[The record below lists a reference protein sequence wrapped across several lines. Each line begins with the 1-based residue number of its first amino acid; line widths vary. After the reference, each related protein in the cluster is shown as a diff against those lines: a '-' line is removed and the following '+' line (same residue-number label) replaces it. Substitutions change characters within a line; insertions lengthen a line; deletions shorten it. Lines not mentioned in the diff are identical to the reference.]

1 MIYRLIEKLES
12 KNMTKSSDS
21 KAKSAKLDSKN
32 TTDNQRNATG
42 CPFHQQTPNIDNNSR
57 ELEQD
62 IHQDF
67 NNEMSYG
74 DYLQLGQ
81 VLSAQKPLSG
91 EHDEMLFIIIHQTS
105 ELWLKL
111 AGHELQ
117 SAIAYIKAEDFGPA
131 FKVIAR
137 VKQIFMQLTQ
147 SWNILSTLTPSDYLK
162 FRDDL
167 GHSSGFQSCGY
178 RKLEFLLGNKNAD
191 MLKIHQANSTAYQEL
206 DTLLKQNSLYD
217 EVIIALAKAGFDID
231 STVRERDVTQA
242 YQRNDSVLAA
252 WLNVYQQPGIYF
264 ELYELAE
271 KLVDIEDAFQQ
282 WRFKHMYTVQRII
295 GYKKGT
301 GGSSGVGFLK
311 KALDVSFFPELFEV
325 RTHL

>member
-1 MIYRLIEKLES
+1 MPKDNVKDTS
-12 KNMTKSSDS
+12 TTTSS
-21 KAKSAKLDSKN
+21 
-32 TTDNQRNATG
+32 G
-42 CPFHQQTPNIDNNSR
+42 CPFHQQTSDTNENFRP
-57 ELEQD
+57 LED
-62 IHQDF
+62 GIHQNFED
-67 NNEMSYG
+67 EMSYG
-74 DYLQLGQ
+74 DYLQLQ
-81 VLSAQKPLSG
+81 QILSAQKLISN
-91 EHDEMLFIIIHQTS
+91 EHDEMLFIIIHQSS

-117 SAIAYIKAEDFGPA
+117 CAVDYIKSANFGPA

-137 VKQIFMQLTQ
+137 VKQIFLQLTQ

-167 GHSSGFQSCGY
+167 GRSSGFQSYGY
-178 RKLEFLLGNKNAD
+178 RKLEFLLGNKNAE
-191 MLKIHQANSTAYQEL
+191 MLNIHKANSDAYNDLNEL
-206 DTLLKQNSLYD
+206 LTQNSLYD

-231 STVRERDVTQA
+231 DSITQRDIRQP

-252 WLNVYQQPGIYF
+252 WLAVYQQPDKYF

-295 GYKKGT
+295 GYKQGT

-311 KALDVSFFPELFEV
+311 KALDVSFFPELLEV

>member
-1 MIYRLIEKLES
+1 
-12 KNMTKSSDS
+12 MTKFDKNQSDDT
-21 KAKSAKLDSKN
+21 KPNNAKPDGTKPDEKKSAS
-32 TTDNQRNATG
+32 DNASG
-42 CPFHQQTPNIDNNSR
+42 CPFHQSAAHVNNQANDNTR
-57 ELEQD
+57 PLEQS

-74 DYLQLGQ
+74 DYLQLEQ
-81 VLSAQKPLSG
+81 VLSAQKPLSA

-117 SAIAYIKAEDFGPA
+117 SAINFIKAEDFGPA

-191 MLKIHQANSTAYQEL
+191 MLNIHQANSSAYQEL
-206 DTLLKQNSLYD
+206 NTLLQQNSLYD
-217 EVIIALAKAGFDID
+217 EVIIALAKAGFNID
-231 STVRERDVTQA
+231 SDVSKRDVTQA
-242 YQRNDSVLAA
+242 YQRNDSVLKA
-252 WLNVYQQPGIYF
+252 WLNVYQQPDTYF

>member
-1 MIYRLIEKLES
+1 MTRNKP
-12 KNMTKSSDS
+12 TKSEKPQS
-21 KAKSAKLDSKN
+21 
-32 TTDNQRNATG
+32 TG
-42 CPFHQQTPNIDNNSR
+42 CPFHQTNTTDNENYR
-57 ELEQD
+57 ALED
-62 IHQDF
+62 GIHQDF
-67 NNEMSYG
+67 KNEMSYG

-81 VLSAQKPLSG
+81 ILSAQKPISQ
-91 EHDEMLFIIIHQTS
+91 EHDEMLFIIIHQSS

-117 SAIAYIKAEDFGPA
+117 RAVEHIKSANFGPA

-137 VKQIFMQLTQ
+137 VKQIFLQLTQ

-167 GHSSGFQSCGY
+167 GRSSGFQSYGY
-178 RKLEFLLGNKNAD
+178 RKLEFLLGNKNAE
-191 MLKIHQANSTAYQEL
+191 MLNIHQANPQAHQEL
-206 DTLLKQNSLYD
+206 SELLTQKSLYD
-217 EVIIALAKAGFDID
+217 EVISALANTGFVID
-231 STVRERDVTQA
+231 ASITARDVTQP
-242 YQRNDSVLAA
+242 YQRNDSVLNA
-252 WLNVYQQPGIYF
+252 WLSVYQQPETYF

-295 GYKKGT
+295 GYKQGT